1 LFSAVTD
8 DRRCRRVFITA
19 LLVVFI
25 WMFFFPLVIS
35 HKPAEL
41 AIQPAISLLLH
52 LKLNGGF
59 FSKYHSHVQY
69 LLPSAP
75 ECPPI
80 RALTKTS
87 PHFLYEGNACAAD
100 VAISSAAT
108 LARSSFFILALAIV
122 MCVFSPTLPMALTL
136 VLGPV

>member
-1 LFSAVTD
+1 
-8 DRRCRRVFITA
+8 
-19 LLVVFI
+19 
-25 WMFFFPLVIS
+25 MFFFPLVIS